1 MQFSITLHK
10 LKNIFLLSIYP
21 LPIFFPLCNYD
32 WIIGQQFIL
41 QIKKKITN
49 KNLSVLWIYKYD
61 MNEIFQREPS
71 TRFNKYVNCKKKLI
85 AARVITILMT
95 EVVSSINTTS
105 TIASSLIPPLPTWS
119 LRYCFIFPL
128 PLSLSLSSYTGGR
141 KQFGSSAAT
150 R

>member
-1 MQFSITLHK
+1 M
-10 LKNIFLLSIYP
+10 
-21 LPIFFPLCNYD
+21 
-32 WIIGQQFIL
+32 
-41 QIKKKITN
+41 N
-49 KNLSVLWIYKYD
+49 KNLSVD

-71 TRFNKYVNCKKKLI
+71 TQFNKYINCRKKLI

-119 LRYCFIFPL
+119 LWYCFIFPL
-128 PLSLSLSSYTGGR
+128 PLSLSLSSCTGGR
-141 KQFGSSAAT
+141 KQFGSSTAT